1 MLARLPLRSPSDF
14 GLVFTS
20 SVQGSIKPC
29 GCTARPLGGV
39 ARLGTAIAR
48 LRAHYGENLLFVD
61 AGDLLF
67 EKKSPRPAVEKCQ
80 DDARI
85 EVLLS
90 SYKSFGVVQTVQ
102 GERDAA
108 NGADAY
114 QTWLEDHQIHHGDAA
129 IATTLQRVGAREIG
143 LVSVRAEGEW
153 AEQKIKLEAAMHHL
167 KRQKV
172 AHTVVLSQLSLE
184 QLRAIQWPA
193 SEGTVI
199 LQGRDPGEAPKKPL
213 ALGENGP
220 WVIFNGIQGQ
230 YLGVLHYSWPASP
243 SSEKISVDLSFFNT
257 ESDKRVLNIRAKGL
271 AERIKRSTEPRQKT
285 FLLRRLA
292 EVEKSLRAL
301 EQPVV
306 ALPEGPA
313 LRIFSYAI
321 VPELKAA
328 PEIEDMVKD
337 YENQI
342 PALVSSCEANAT
354 CPEPEEGDAVYV
366 GVQTCQ
372 GCHAEAVAHW
382 QKRSTGVRKWTTR
395 PWGTRALL
403 LWRS

>member
-1 MLARLPLRSPSDF
+1 MLVKNTEIRLLCMESVRCSVVRALRKRPPESAPSNNDPEEALLARLPLRSPSDF

-90 SYKSFGVVQTVQ
+90 SYKSFGVVQTVK

-153 AEQKIKLEAAMHHL
+153 AEQKIKL
-167 KRQKV
+167 
-172 AHTVVLSQLSLE
+172 SGD
-184 QLRAIQWPA
+184 A
-193 SEGTVI
+193 SY
-199 LQGRDPGEAPKKPL
+199 EAPKSGAHGGAFAVVFGATSRDSMAGLGGHRDL
-213 ALGENGP
+213 ARP
-220 WVIFNGIQGQ
+220 
-230 YLGVLHYSWPASP
+230 
-243 SSEKISVDLSFFNT
+243 
-257 ESDKRVLNIRAKGL
+257 
-271 AERIKRSTEPRQKT
+271 
-285 FLLRRLA
+285 
-292 EVEKSLRAL
+292 
-301 EQPVV
+301 
-306 ALPEGPA
+306 
-313 LRIFSYAI
+313 
-321 VPELKAA
+321 
-328 PEIEDMVKD
+328 
-337 YENQI
+337 
-342 PALVSSCEANAT
+342 
-354 CPEPEEGDAVYV
+354 
-366 GVQTCQ
+366 
-372 GCHAEAVAHW
+372 
-382 QKRSTGVRKWTTR
+382 R
-395 PWGTRALL
+395 PWRGAEKTVGLG
-403 LWRS
+403 